1 LEDEG
6 VLHSK
11 ELVIKD
17 PIACFLK
24 WLRLSL
30 QWTQGVSTLTKTLG
44 KPVKFWAV
52 EQPPTSK
59 GNKQASLDELF
70 SQVLYDHPAAIVNS
84 AIKRLQKRAAQE
96 IEREDSG
103 NSKAWKSLTAQNWDL
118 WELKF
123 FGKHH
128 CESVL
133 ASIRNCNY
141 EEVAK
146 SIPKDQQKRFR
157 ELVEELQVCDDSSP
171 HNLPLREIEVF
182 DHHRRQQKMLLYV

>member
-6 VLHSK
+6 VLQSK
-11 ELVIKD
+11 ELVTKD

-44 KPVKFWAV
+44 KPVKFWAL
-52 EQPPTSK
+52 EQPPTSQ
-59 GNKQASLDELF
+59 GNKQTSLNELF
-70 SQVLYDHPAAIVNS
+70 NQVLYDHPAASVKS

-96 IEREDSG
+96 IERADSG
-103 NSKAWKSLTAQNWDL
+103 NSKAWESLTGEKWDL
-118 WELKF
+118 WESKF
-123 FGKHH
+123 CGKHH

-133 ASIRNCNY
+133 ASIRYCNY
-141 EEVAK
+141 KKVVK

-171 HNLPLREIEVF
+171 HNLPLR
-182 DHHRRQQKMLLYV
+182 